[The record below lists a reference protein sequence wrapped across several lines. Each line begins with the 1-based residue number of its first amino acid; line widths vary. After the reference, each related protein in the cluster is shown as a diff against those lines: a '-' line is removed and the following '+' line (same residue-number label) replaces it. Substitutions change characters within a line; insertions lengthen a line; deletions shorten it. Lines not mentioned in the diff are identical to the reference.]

1 MCAPSEPQALQGWG
15 DAVLQ
20 VGKLGFLIEFPAIGK
35 LCRQAAVGYSVIV
48 VDGSRM
54 ARDLS
59 K

>member
-1 MCAPSEPQALQGWG
+1 MCAPSEPQALQGRVS
-15 DAVLQ
+15 AVSQ
-20 VGKLGFLIEFPAIGK
+20 VGKPGFLIEFPAIGK

-48 VDGSRM
+48 VDDSRM